1 MVTGCVPN
9 LGDCNVM
16 CVSGGEGG
24 GLEKFTESARRV
36 TTQQS
41 ELRSASS
48 A

>member
-16 CVSGGEGG
+16 CVSGGGG
-24 GLEKFTESARRV
+24 CLEKFTESARRV

-41 ELRSASS
+41 EPGSASS